1 MRGGGGKISSD
12 DNSFRLLFFSGNRR
26 VVSVRFVCSQP
37 LGGFPVWRRLFFL
50 KEKSDAAWRKKRGNT
65 RRKMVILVDPF
76 LTVPA
81 LAFFL

>member
-37 LGGFPVWRRLFFL
+37 QGGFPVWRRLFFEGEIRCCL
-50 KEKSDAAWRKKRGNT
+50 EDEERKYPPQNGY
-65 RRKMVILVDPF
+65 LVDPF
-76 LTVPA
+76 
-81 LAFFL
+81 